1 MVLSSIN
8 GPTNTTS
15 DLIIG
20 EEILS
25 QNGNTIGIVAE
36 KLTHHKLFLYTKI
49 IILLKKV
56 NQ

>member
-20 EEILS
+20 EEILG

-36 KLTHHKLFLYTKI
+36 KLTSSQISFIYKNQN
-49 IILLKKV
+49 LLKKV
-56 NQ
+56 KL